1 MWTDPSLSS
10 NNIHHFCCC
19 LKMCL
24 FAEHYRGAIGPE
36 GFVQFRVNE
45 IELAAL
51 PLRLLCHCQP
61 RLNNKQV
68 ASNSFFFLKL
78 WKVFALRQFRNVI
91 LNSLWP
97 WCQNTFSRYLIK
109 LSWQNK
115 FQNLEIHL
123 KMLQ

>member
-1 MWTDPSLSS
+1 MDRPISQYY
-10 NNIHHFCCC
+10 FCCC

-45 IELAAL
+45 IELAPLPLLPAL
-51 PLRLLCHCQP
+51 PLP
-61 RLNNKQV
+61 TKAKQQT
-68 ASNSFFFLKL
+68 SCIKLFFFLKL
-78 WKVFALRQFRNVI
+78 GKLFALRQFRNVI
-91 LNSLWP
+91 INSLWP

-109 LSWQNK
+109 LSWQNT